1 MTKKR
6 QQTSGLPKTTPPKQP
21 EPTEQQKSGARSP
34 LNSLLGRTTQEYRSR
49 AEREAEVQSIVIVGT
64 AAAIVIVA
72 VILVIA
78 IGYDVLYRPNQL
90 AATVNNQNITIA
102 DFQKRVRMERA
113 FLIERLNAAINN
125 QVAATGASPDEAFN
139 QLAQQN
145 AAVSRWWDE
154 LRFPDQMGLR
164 VLDDMVDDRF
174 ILAEAEARGITVSE
188 EAIDARIN
196 EFIGYDPEEIA
207 LIGTEP
213 TATPSPTITP
223 TPFVSPTPSPLP
235 SETPTETPTATAEA
249 DGESTVEATATTEA
263 ETSPTAFPTFTAVP
277 TSTPAPTLSQEEVA
291 KNFEDF
297 RSEFLANIRSK
308 ANVSDADVREFFRNL
323 AYREAL
329 GEALAGDTE
338 NGLFVDFREI
348 LVLTE
353 EEAQDILSALE
364 AGESFADLARA
375 VSQDDVAASGGEVG
389 LRGIFELPEEIAN
402 ALRDAAVG
410 ETIGPVETENG
421 FAILQLRAKETK
433 ELSELQTDTVIGR
446 AITEWIAQQREENA
460 SAFQTFDTWTENVP
474 DSPIFVYEPLQ

>member
-6 QQTSGLPKTTPPKQP
+6 QQTSGLPKTTPPTKQP
-21 EPTEQQKSGARSP
+21 EPTEQQKSGTRLP

-49 AEREAEVQSIVIVGT
+49 AEREAEIQSMVIVGT
-64 AAAIVIVA
+64 VAAVIIVA

-78 IGYDVLYRPNQL
+78 IGYDVLYRPNQI
-90 AATVNNQNITIA
+90 AATVNSENITIA

-113 FLIERLNAAINN
+113 FLIERLNTAINN
-125 QVAATGASPDEAFN
+125 QVAVTGATPDEAFN

-164 VLDDMVDDRF
+164 VLDDMIDDRF
-174 ILAEAEARGITVSE
+174 IRAEAEARGITISE
-188 EAIDARIN
+188 EDIDARIN

-213 TATPSPTITP
+213 TSTPTPTITP

-235 SETPTETPTATAEA
+235 TETPTETPT
-249 DGESTVEATATTEA
+249 VEATAETEATTEA
-263 ETSPTAFPTFTAVP
+263 TDSPTAFPTFTAVP
-277 TSTPAPTLSQEEVA
+277 TSTPEPTLSREEVE
-291 KNFEDF
+291 KNYQDY
-297 RSEFLANIRSK
+297 RAEFLANIRGK

-329 GEALAGDTE
+329 GEALAEDTE

-348 LVLTE
+348 TVLSE
-353 EEAQDILSALE
+353 EEAQDIVSALE
-364 AGESFADLARA
+364 AGESFADLART

-389 LRGIFELPEEIAN
+389 LRGIFELPQEIAD
-402 ALRDAAVG
+402 ALREAEIG
-410 ETIGPVETENG
+410 ETIGPVETDNG
-421 FAILQLRAKETK
+421 FAILQLRSKETK
-433 ELSELQTDTVIGR
+433 ELTQLQTDTVIGR
-446 AITEWIAQQREENA
+446 AITEWIEQQREENA
-460 SAFQTFDTWTENVP
+460 AAFETFDTWTDNVP
-474 DSPIFVYEPLQ
+474 SSPIFVYEPLE